1 MKVIQYQ
8 HFAKWKFAFSIRNTI
23 TIRPLSLKRKK
34 LLVLAASNN
43 MYRSYRSFFEMYV
56 ARHQVKGKRN
66 IPNPFLVCIL
76 LLFWCMDL
84 EAQVLFSLI
93 DNLIPN

>member
-8 HFAKWKFAFSIRNTI
+8 HFAKWKFALSIRNKI

-34 LLVLAASNN
+34 LLAASNN

-56 ARHQVKGKRN
+56 ARHQVKKKRN
-66 IPNPFLVCIL
+66 IPNPFLVRIL
-76 LLFWCMDL
+76 FGFWCMGL
-84 EAQVLFSLI
+84 EAQVLFRVI